1 MLSFTGKVKSMLR
14 KMISRVAAL
23 SIVMAG
29 PACAQSSPPPSS
41 ARAPITVGEVN
52 AAQQAW
58 CDGLVGISTAHAE
71 KKDYKS
77 LATAMLSKDYNYDN
91 GVVLF
96 NPTLTF
102 GAQNFR
108 LDKEGAAA
116 YFIGGNPK
124 YPNDKGFALLG
135 WVKCSYTNAGELI
148 EGDIAMTMGNVSVTN
163 ASGKVTTVDKFFAF
177 KRGADGKLKIIVHKS
192 SLPNKS

>member
-1 MLSFTGKVKSMLR
+1 MLR
-14 KMISRVAAL
+14 KMVSRVAVL
-23 SIVMAG
+23 SILMAG

-41 ARAPITVGEVN
+41 ARAPVTVGEVN

-58 CDGLVGISTAHAE
+58 CDGLVGISKAHAE

-77 LATAMLSKDYNYDN
+77 LAAAMLSRDYNYDN

-108 LDKEGAAA
+108 LDKEGRAV
-116 YFIGGNPK
+116 IVP
-124 YPNDKGFALLG
+124 
-135 WVKCSYTNAGELI
+135 
-148 EGDIAMTMGNVSVTN
+148 
-163 ASGKVTTVDKFFAF
+163 GKSA
-177 KRGADGKLKIIVHKS
+177 RLS
-192 SLPNKS
+192 SLASRGCLVSG